1 MRVRLCV
8 FALCSCVLSSCGGSS
23 STTGNLR
30 FLQASPDSP
39 LVTVYSDRQRVG
51 ANLSYKNNTTYFS
64 FKSGGHLR
72 VYPPASSQPLFQA
85 TPSITSSGNETLIM
99 TGPAAGLTS
108 LLLTDGGTT
117 ATTGFGEVR
126 VVNASQAVGAPDV
139 YVVAAGTSITGI
151 SPTVSALAF
160 NSSAGYDQVPI
171 GTYEVLITKA
181 KTTNILLDTG
191 PISLS
196 SGNQTVVALDDTSGG
211 LTYALLND
219 Q

>member
-1 MRVRLCV
+1 V
-8 FALCSCVLSSCGGSS
+8 
-23 STTGNLR
+23 
-30 FLQASPDSP
+30 QASPDAP
-39 LVTVYSDRQRVG
+39 LVTVYSDHQRVA
-51 ANLSYKNNTTYFS
+51 ANLSYENSTTYFS

-117 ATTGFGEVR
+117 PTTGFGEVR
-126 VVNASQAVGAPDV
+126 VVNASQTIGAPDV

-171 GTYEVLITKA
+171 GTYEVLITTAGTKSV
-181 KTTNILLDTG
+181 LLDSG

-196 SGNQTVVALDDTSGG
+196 SGNQTVVALDGTSGG
-211 LTYALLND
+211 FTFALLND